1 MNSAA
6 PAKLASTSVLSV
18 SLLLCGCATK
28 LNLEAPYDDVTFE
41 RAIPETDPPKP
52 VEIVETPRILPLPG
66 QLKPLPAKG
75 AKEEKVPP
83 EQAIAK
89 ANKAARM
96 EPTRAGYI
104 NAIQVYPWTEGAL
117 YRLYASPERVSTM
130 ALQPGE
136 ELIDNPEE
144 DAERAE
150 RIRQMRIAQ
159 QAKESGLFVRLSEKQ
174 EKSKEATATDLPA
187 SSPSAFRPPTTDL
200 APTAADLAKAAK
212 GMLDR
217 SSEIIPSSQ
226 ARKLAFVGAKADTET
241 TNPHALAPP
250 PSTYAVMAGS
260 IIPASLITGLNSD
273 LPGATIAQVTENVFD
288 TVTGEHLLV
297 PQGTRLVGKY
307 DSVVAFG
314 QKRALVVWSR
324 LILPNG
330 NSIVIENLPATD
342 VAGYAGLE
350 DEVDFHTW
358 QLLKGVALASLIGVG
373 TQLSIG
379 NNQNDLVTALRQSV
393 QQSTNQAGQRLVERE
408 LDVQPTITVRPGWP
422 LRVIVSKDL
431 VLKPYQEIQ
440 TGQTAR

>member
-1 MNSAA
+1 MI
-6 PAKLASTSVLSV
+6 
-18 SLLLCGCATK
+18 GCAIAALLIAGATIVALRPPRAFNGTERTELYNTDRKQTADGLDK
-28 LNLEAPYDDVTFE
+28 L
-41 RAIPETDPPKP
+41 PKSYAD
-52 VEIVETPRILPLPG
+52 
-66 QLKPLPAKG
+66 LPAPPRLG
-75 AKEEKVPP
+75 PPSPGDIGRAFAEAEK
-83 EQAIAK
+83 K
-89 ANKAARM
+89 S
-96 EPTRAGYI
+96 G
-104 NAIQVYPWTEGAL
+104 
-117 YRLYASPERVSTM
+117 ASPAAGFTT
-130 ALQPGE
+130 
-136 ELIDNPEE
+136 NPEE

-150 RIRQMRIAQ
+150 RVRQMRIAQ
-159 QAKESGLFVRLSEKQ
+159 QAKESGLFVRLSENQ
-174 EKSKEATATDLPA
+174 EKSKQASVTDAPA
-187 SSPSAFRPPTTDL
+187 SPPSAFRPS
-200 APTAADLAKAAK
+200 TAADLAKAAK

-260 IIPASLITGLNSD
+260 IIPASLVTGLNSD
-273 LPGATIAQVTENVFD
+273 LPGATIAQVTENVYD
-288 TVTGEHLLV
+288 TVTGEHLLI

-358 QLLKGVALASLIGVG
+358 QLLKGVALATLIGVG

-379 NNQNDLVTALRQSV
+379 NNQNDLINALRQSV

-431 VLKPYQEIQ
+431 VLKPYQDV
-440 TGQTAR
+440 QTAVKGR

>member
-1 MNSAA
+1 MTNGSNQDPPEPLELRARPRPIRRLNRRA
-6 PAKLASTSVLSV
+6 LMI
-18 SLLLCGCATK
+18 GCAAAVLLIAGATVIALSPPRAFKGTDHSELYNTDRKQTADGLDK
-28 LNLEAPYDDVTFE
+28 LQKTYADLPAPPRLGPPSPGDIG
-41 RAIPETDPPKP
+41 RAFAETEKKAGVSPAAGFTTDPE
-52 VEIVETPRILPLPG
+52 V
-66 QLKPLPAKG
+66 
-75 AKEEKVPP
+75 
-83 EQAIAK
+83 
-89 ANKAARM
+89 
-96 EPTRAGYI
+96 
-104 NAIQVYPWTEGAL
+104 
-117 YRLYASPERVSTM
+117 
-130 ALQPGE
+130 
-136 ELIDNPEE
+136 
-144 DAERAE
+144 DAVRAE

-174 EKSKEATATDLPA
+174 EKDKQEKDKQASATDLPA
-187 SSPSAFRPPTTDL
+187 SPPSAFRPPATDA
-200 APTAADLAKAAK
+200 APPAADPAKAAQ
-212 GMLDR
+212 GMIDR

-226 ARKLAFVGAKADTET
+226 ARKLAFVSAKADTET

-250 PSTYAVMAGS
+250 PSTYAVIAGS

-297 PQGTRLVGKY
+297 PQGTRIVGKY

-342 VAGYAGLE
+342 IAGYAGLE

-358 QLLKGVALASLIGVG
+358 QLLKGVALATLIGVG

-379 NNQNDLVTALRQSV
+379 NNQNDLVNALRQSV
-393 QQSTNQAGQRLVERE
+393 QQSTNQAGQRIVERE

-440 TGQTAR
+440 TAAKTK

>member
-1 MNSAA
+1 MTNGSNQDPPEPLELRARPRPIRRLNGRA
-6 PAKLASTSVLSV
+6 LMI
-18 SLLLCGCATK
+18 GCAVAVLLIAGATIVALGPRQALRGTENAELYNTDRKQSARGLDK
-28 LNLEAPYDDVTFE
+28 LPKSYADLP
-41 RAIPETDPPKP
+41 AIPRLGPPS
-52 VEIVETPRILPLPG
+52 PG
-66 QLKPLPAKG
+66 DIGRAFAEAEKKSGVSPA
-75 AKEEKVPP
+75 
-83 EQAIAK
+83 
-89 ANKAARM
+89 
-96 EPTRAGYI
+96 AGFG
-104 NAIQVYPWTEGAL
+104 T
-117 YRLYASPERVSTM
+117 
-130 ALQPGE
+130 
-136 ELIDNPEE
+136 NPEE

-150 RIRQMRIAQ
+150 RVRQMRLAQ
-159 QAKESGLFVRLSEKQ
+159 QAKESGLFVRLSERQ
-174 EKSKEATATDLPA
+174 ENNRQASATDQA
-187 SSPSAFRPPTTDL
+187 AGAPSRFRPSITKPGPL
-200 APTAADLAKAAK
+200 AEELAKASQ

-217 SSEIIPSSQ
+217 SSETIPSSQ
-226 ARKLAFVGAKADTET
+226 VRKLAFANAKADTET
-241 TNPHALAPP
+241 TNPHALSPP
-250 PSTYAVMAGS
+250 PSAYAVMAGS
-260 IIPASLITGLNSD
+260 IIPASLVTGLNSD

-330 NSIVIENLPATD
+330 NSVVIENLPATD
-342 VAGYAGLE
+342 IAGYAGLE
-350 DEVDFHTW
+350 DDVDFHTW

-431 VLKPYQEIQ
+431 VLKPYHDVQ
-440 TGQTAR
+440 TIAKSR

>member
-1 MNSAA
+1 MTN
-6 PAKLASTSVLSV
+6 ASNPDPPEPLELRARPKPIRRLNKR
-18 SLLLCGCATK
+18 LLMIGCAVAVLLIAGATILALRAPQAFKQGQHSELYNTERKQTADGLDK
-28 LNLEAPYDDVTFE
+28 LPKTYADLAGIPRLGPPSPGDIG
-41 RAIPETDPPKP
+41 RAF
-52 VEIVETPRILPLPG
+52 VET
-66 QLKPLPAKG
+66 
-75 AKEEKVPP
+75 EK
-83 EQAIAK
+83 K
-89 ANKAARM
+89 SK
-96 EPTRAGYI
+96 
-104 NAIQVYPWTEGAL
+104 
-117 YRLYASPERVSTM
+117 VST
-130 ALQPGE
+130 AA
-136 ELIDNPEE
+136 DFAASPEE

-150 RIRQMRIAQ
+150 RVRQMRIDQ

-174 EKSKEATATDLPA
+174 EKSKQTGATGLPA
-187 SSPSAFRPPTTDL
+187 SAVSAFRPLATDT
-200 APTAADLAKAAK
+200 APAAEAAKAAQ
-212 GMLDR
+212 GMIDS

-226 ARKLAFVGAKADTET
+226 ARKLAFSNAKADTET
-241 TNPHALAPP
+241 TNPHTLAPP

-297 PQGTRLVGKY
+297 PQGTRIVGKY

-393 QQSTNQAGQRLVERE
+393 QQSTNQAGQRVVERE

-431 VLKPYQEIQ
+431 VLKPYQDVR
-440 TGQTAR
+440 TMTKRG